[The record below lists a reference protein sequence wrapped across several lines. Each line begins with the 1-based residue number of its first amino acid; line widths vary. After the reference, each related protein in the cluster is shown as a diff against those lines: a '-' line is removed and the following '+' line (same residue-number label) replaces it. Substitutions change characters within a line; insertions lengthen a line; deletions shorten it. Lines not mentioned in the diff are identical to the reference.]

1 MQRRPIRIN
10 DDALRD
16 NLSRLDTYSSMLERR
31 LRELGAATKPREE
44 STLAAI
50 EAEVA
55 LNLVKSAAYEIS
67 LRLLSHGVVRDAAKD
82 IAPRLV
88 RYDAALA
95 RFESV
100 YGPIPRA

>member
-1 MQRRPIRIN
+1 MQRRPVRIN

-16 NLSRLDTYSSMLERR
+16 NLSRLDTFSSMLERR
-31 LRELGAATKPREE
+31 LRELGAATTRED
-44 STLAAI
+44 STLAAL

-55 LNLVKSAAYEIS
+55 VFLVKSAAYEVS

-95 RFESV
+95 RFEQT

>member
-1 MQRRPIRIN
+1 MQRRPVRIN

-31 LRELGAATKPREE
+31 LRELAAASTRED
-44 STLAAI
+44 STLAAL

-55 LNLVKSAAYEIS
+55 VDLVKSAAYEVS

-82 IAPRLV
+82 IAPRLE
-88 RYDAALA
+88 RYEAAYD
-95 RFESV
+95 RFEDM